1 MMRKGIG
8 EQGLEWDGLKTSE
21 GLRLILEELGRMGE
35 GGGAGYLCNLAKTLA
50 EELHGHER
58 GSQGS
63 AEAERLVWHAL
74 ELDGLRA
81 DGAGFNHPSDP
92 ELFPGGLAEWDL
104 LQRVK
109 RTIWLLLMIPYL
121 EAQGD

>member
-1 MMRKGIG
+1 MMRGKLG
-8 EQGLEWDGLKTSE
+8 EKGLEWDGLKTSE
-21 GLRLILEELGRMGE
+21 GLRLILEELGRMGWE
-35 GGGAGYLCNLAKTLA
+35 GGAGYLCNLAKTLA
-50 EELHGHER
+50 WELHGHER
-58 GSQGS
+58 GSPGS
-63 AEAERLVWHAL
+63 AEAELLVRHAL

-81 DGAGFNHPSDP
+81 DGAGFNHPDDP
-92 ELFPGGLAEWDL
+92 AILPGGVAEWDL